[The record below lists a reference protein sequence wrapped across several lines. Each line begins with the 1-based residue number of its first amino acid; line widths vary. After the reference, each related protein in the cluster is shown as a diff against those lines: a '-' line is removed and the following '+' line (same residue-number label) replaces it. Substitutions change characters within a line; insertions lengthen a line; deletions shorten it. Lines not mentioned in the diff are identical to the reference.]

1 MKQNGKWGFIDTE
14 GTVQIDFQF
23 QNALSFSG
31 HLAAVETEDGWGYID
46 LHGKL
51 VISPKFLEAK
61 SFYKGSAPVKTADG
75 WRFLTLTEYEEGA
88 GGLL

>member
-1 MKQNGKWGFIDTE
+1 
-14 GTVQIDFQF
+14 
-23 QNALSFSG
+23 
-31 HLAAVETEDGWGYID
+31 VETEEGWGYVG
-46 LHGKL
+46 LGGEL
-51 VISPKFLEAK
+51 VIPPEFLEAK